1 MTPGILRASV
11 IDLSALFEAIEK
23 RELEANREALQA
35 YFDDLYAVNAVRNLT
50 RVPAEEAAVRH
61 GVDSLLVEPFLP
73 EGAEVLDLGTGPGL
87 PAFVLA
93 ATRPDLRVVALDS
106 NQKMIGFLERHSLP
120 NLTTVCERAETW
132 GVVEAFDVVTG
143 RALAPLGTQLELS
156 APPCRIG
163 GLVIPFRTPA
173 DAEGLVHA
181 AFGQLGLSLLDVIE
195 PTLPGTDVVRLLPV
209 YEKIRVSAPQYPRPW
224 ARIKAS
230 PLGLSART
238 Q

>member
-1 MTPGILRASV
+1 V
-11 IDLSALFEAIEK
+11 IDLSALFEDIEK

-35 YFDDLYAVNAVRNLT
+35 FFDDLYEVNAVRNLT
-50 RVPAEEAAVRH
+50 RVPAEDAAVRH
-61 GVDSLLVEPFLP
+61 GMDSLLVEPFLP
-73 EGAEVLDLGTGPGL
+73 DGADVLDIGTGPGL

-106 NQKMIGFLERHSLP
+106 NQKMIGFLERHPLP
-120 NLTTVCERAETW
+120 NLTIVCERAETW

-163 GLVIPFRTPA
+163 GLVIPFRTPG
-173 DAEGLVHA
+173 DAEGLIHPS
-181 AFGQLGLSLLDVIE
+181 FGQLGLSLLDLIE
-195 PTLPGTDVVRLLPV
+195 PTLPGTDIVRSLPI

-224 ARIKAS
+224 ARIKAA